1 MMKTAL
7 LSAFLLLVPS
17 VGAGQAPAGWKT
29 ERKGDEIMMSPPG
42 LKSGEVFVL
51 VLQPGLD
58 GGRRPLRAWLD
69 DRVASVGKRIGKQV
83 QDDGTR
89 NLPDGSIN
97 TARIFR
103 NKKGALVYTMFTAGP
118 RPGGKIGLLSVLC
131 SPEAVCNAH
140 RPAVEKMFA
149 RIAGAKTEPRAE
161 RRETR
166 RAEEREAYVTAPGRG
181 VAASD
186 IEAVLVETFT
196 TSGAGG
202 MSFEATKAILL
213 LKNGDYCDQMDV
225 TPADMNVAAHK
236 QAHPGAWGR
245 WRRGGGKYEVLED
258 GTWKPADNWKLRLE
272 PARPGQKLTGTF
284 ESVTATGLASAAI
297 VSSSSLSFLPGG
309 RFRRGRSVTTTTS
322 SVAASSTEKNEGS
335 YRLDGRTL
343 ELRFDDGRVD
353 RRAFHWLDV
362 KKQDAA
368 YFNGVLYLLS
378 K

>member
-7 LSAFLLLVPS
+7 LAAFLVLVPS
-17 VGAGQAPAGWKT
+17 VGTAQAPAGWKT
-29 ERKGDEIMMSPPG
+29 ERKADEIVMSPPG
-42 LKSGEVFVL
+42 LKPGEMFAL

-89 NLPDGSIN
+89 NLADGSIN

-103 NKKGALVYTMFTAGP
+103 NKKGALVYTMFTAGL

-131 SPEAVCNAH
+131 SPEVVCNAH
-140 RPAVEKMFA
+140 RPEVEKMFA
-149 RIAGAKTEPRAE
+149 RIAGRTEPRAE
-161 RRETR
+161 PREAR
-166 RAEEREAYVTAPGRG
+166 RADEREAYVTAPGRG

-186 IEAVLVETFT
+186 IDAVLVETFT

-202 MSFEATKAILL
+202 MSFEGSKAILL

-245 WRRGGGKYEVLED
+245 WRRAGRKYEVLED
-258 GTWKPADNWKLRLE
+258 GKWKAADHWKLRLE

-284 ESVTATGLASAAI
+284 ESVIATGLASAAI
-297 VSSSSLSFLPGG
+297 VSSSSLTFLPGS

-322 SVAASSTEKNEGS
+322 SVAASSSEKNEGT